1 MDKALKQAKPQLQ
14 VSAVYFPRGNLT
26 KIQKHI
32 PVFSRLGACRIQSNG
47 EEHEELRVSGFL
59 VARTYCA
66 AAFVP
71 PSAMKQLCNSLT
83 D

>member
-47 EEHEELRVSGFL
+47 EEHEELRVSGFFGGPNVL
-59 VARTYCA
+59 RRSICA
-66 AAFVP
+66 AERDEAV
-71 PSAMKQLCNSLT
+71 AQLAH
-83 D
+83 